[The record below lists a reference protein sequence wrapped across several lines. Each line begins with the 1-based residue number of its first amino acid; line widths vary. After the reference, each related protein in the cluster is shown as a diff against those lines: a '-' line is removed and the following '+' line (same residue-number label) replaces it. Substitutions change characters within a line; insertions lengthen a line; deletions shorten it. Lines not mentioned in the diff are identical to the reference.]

1 MLASAITFTLM
12 TSLIKYLGADYSP
25 ALQTFYRQAAGLL
38 VLAPIIVRD
47 PVGAFRTSR
56 PGILLFRSLAGTLGM
71 VLAFWAYQE
80 MPLAEANALSFTR
93 TLWIVPLAIFVLGE
107 KVGPWRLGATLIGF
121 GGVLIM
127 LQPSIANAVGWPAA
141 AALSSAALFAMT
153 ITGMKVMTR
162 DHSVTVLMVWSAV
175 LGFVLSI
182 PLAVTEW
189 RWPDPV
195 DLALLAAMG
204 VLGLVTQVCYIKGMA
219 LGDAAAMAPI
229 DYTRLVFAI
238 LFGLVLF
245 HEVPNLV
252 TMLGALVVVG
262 STLVITLRDLHSKQ
276 QPPPVRTE

>member
-1 MLASAITFTLM
+1 M
-12 TSLIKYLGADYSP
+12 TS
-25 ALQTFYRQAAGLL
+25 
-38 VLAPIIVRD
+38 
-47 PVGAFRTSR
+47 
-56 PGILLFRSLAGTLGM
+56 
-71 VLAFWAYQE
+71 
-80 MPLAEANALSFTR
+80 
-93 TLWIVPLAIFVLGE
+93 
-107 KVGPWRLGATLIGF
+107 
-121 GGVLIM
+121 
-127 LQPSIANAVGWPAA
+127 
-141 AALSSAALFAMT
+141 
-153 ITGMKVMTR
+153 TGMKVMTR

-175 LGFVLSI
+175 LGFVPSI

>member
-1 MLASAITFTLM
+1 M
-12 TSLIKYLGADYSP
+12 
-25 ALQTFYRQAAGLL
+25 
-38 VLAPIIVRD
+38 
-47 PVGAFRTSR
+47 
-56 PGILLFRSLAGTLGM
+56 
-71 VLAFWAYQE
+71 FW
-80 MPLAEANALSFTR
+80 
-93 TLWIVPLAIFVLGE
+93 IGPLAIFVLGE

-121 GGVLIM
+121 GGVHIM

-245 HEVPNLV
+245 HEIPNLV
-252 TMLGALVVVG
+252 TMLGALVVIG